1 MGAFDKDRFQK
12 QLAIRYCLARGMV
25 PFPEVLV
32 SSLSDI
38 SESQEVLTDLDVLG
52 LEFFSDGDLRRSLFD
67 CKTGSKMS
75 AINRAFWASGVMN
88 YTSCDH
94 GFVLLKNKAVS
105 NHRLSSLSI
114 KVDLHTEESFISVGK
129 TLDVSFPAD
138 SFYQSLIDRWN
149 SMDACYSKNPWAS
162 ELRSLVR
169 NHVPLTK
176 SPAAVF
182 RRIIAEFRAARGNF
196 DPDKSEHVAIFLDAI
211 ASLMVLWASLA
222 RDARRFYVPKME
234 KEEFEKILR
243 LYLWGGREA
252 YKVRQQLLKDRPTSD
267 GGVVSSV
274 DFPAWD
280 KLVSY
285 FGVVVDA
292 PQETFKCAHFCREVA
307 FRVASS
313 PEPNLDLGIANFVS
327 HSPRAKQFSFGMVD
341 YIVVACGLPRDLGK
355 VVGSN
360 LMGW

>member
-12 QLAIRYCLARGMV
+12 ELAIRYCLARGMV

-52 LEFFSDGDLRRSLFD
+52 LEFIADGDLRRFLFD

-75 AINRAFWASGVMN
+75 AINRAFWASGVMS

-94 GFVLLKNKAVS
+94 AFVLLKNKAVS

-114 KVDLHTEESFISVGK
+114 GVDLHTEQSFVSLGR
-129 TLDVSFPAD
+129 TLDVAFPQD
-138 SFYQSLIDRWN
+138 SFYQSSIDRWN
-149 SMDACYSKNPWAS
+149 LVDACYSKNNWAA
-162 ELRSLVR
+162 ELRSLSR
-169 NHVPLTK
+169 NVVPLCG

-182 RRIIAEFRAARGNF
+182 RRVIAEFRAARGNF
-196 DPDKSEHVAIFLDAI
+196 DPEKVDHLTIFIDSI
-211 ASLMVLWASLA
+211 ASLMILWASLA
-222 RDARRFYVPKME
+222 RDARRFYVPGMD

-243 LYLWGGREA
+243 LYLWGGRES
-252 YKVRQQLLKDRPTSD
+252 YKVRQQLLKDRTSGD
-267 GGVVSSV
+267 SVSASVV
-274 DFPAWD
+274 DFPAWE

-307 FRVASS
+307 FREASARV
-313 PEPNLDLGIANFVS
+313 ENLDSGISKFIAA
-327 HSPRAKQFSFGMVD
+327 SPRAKQFSVGLVD
-341 YIVVACGLPRDLGK
+341 YVVQACGLPRDLGK
-355 VVGSN
+355 TVNSR
-360 LMGW
+360 LMAW